1 MKKIIALTALL
12 LSMVAIMNAQTAE
25 ELKNLG
31 NESYK
36 ANDFASAYTSFS
48 KAVELNSAA
57 GVIDTVLTY
66 NTGYCAYKSKQY
78 DASAPYFKKA
88 IELGYKAELS
98 YVMLADSYK
107 KANKNEDHEMILNE
121 AFAKYPSNKNL
132 IRFMADFQ
140 FKQGLSFYNKASEI
154 VTKADKIRETD
165 AKQFAVLMEEAKA
178 AYSASIPFFLKTNE
192 LKPDTKNLPEALS
205 GVYEALGNTTEAAK
219 WKALIA
225 KPN

>member
-1 MKKIIALTALL
+1 
-12 LSMVAIMNAQTAE
+12 
-25 ELKNLG
+25 
-31 NESYK
+31 
-36 ANDFASAYTSFS
+36 
-48 KAVELNSAA
+48 
-57 GVIDTVLTY
+57 
-66 NTGYCAYKSKQY
+66 
-78 DASAPYFKKA
+78 
-88 IELGYKAELS
+88 LGYKAELS